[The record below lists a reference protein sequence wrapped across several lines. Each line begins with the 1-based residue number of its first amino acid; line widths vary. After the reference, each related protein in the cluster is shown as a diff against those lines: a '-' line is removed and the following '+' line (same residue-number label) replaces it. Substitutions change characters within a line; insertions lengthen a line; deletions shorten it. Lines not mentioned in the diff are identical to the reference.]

1 MFEFQAY
8 VRPLKAKWATSE
20 RMSPASGAVLWTWAW
35 FAALRTSGDNLSV
48 RAVWAVAQVKV
59 RQAAMVSAYGKFMS
73 VAGWFVL
80 QKKQNSRDWHAMQEK
95 RAAANGLL
103 RLFRV
108 FGDPVAVTFLCRGW
122 SVSC

>member
-1 MFEFQAY
+1 MGYIRAY
-8 VRPLKAKWATSE
+8 VAGIGAILWA
-20 RMSPASGAVLWTWAW
+20 WAW

-48 RAVWAVAQVKV
+48 RAVCAVAQVKV

-80 QKKQNSRDWHAMQEK
+80 QKKQKSRDWQAMQEK